1 MKNRSKESIKAIINQ
16 NSDLE
21 SPIILTSSSDIG
33 VRRNFGRN
41 GTRFAPTSILA
52 SFQKLQ
58 NQLRWKNIDVKEVS
72 SQKLEQEN
80 FEVAQIEEANAITDL
95 IKSHSRII
103 HIGGGHDHAYPFLRA
118 VKKHY
123 SKILILNFDA
133 HCDTRIDDRHHSGTP
148 FRNFDEITDQNT
160 RLIQVGVHLYANSIS
175 TMSPL
180 KNIYQ
185 MFITKEDKNDQA
197 LFSELSQ
204 HLTEINKDTFI
215 FVSLDA
221 DGLAASE
228 MEAVS
233 APNHN
238 GFTQTLIRQTNKYL
252 TKNYPDNSIAFGV
265 YEYNPI
271 FENLS
276 QKGARLISSL
286 MYDFLE
292 G

>member
-1 MKNRSKESIKAIINQ
+1 M
-16 NSDLE
+16 
-21 SPIILTSSSDIG
+21 
-33 VRRNFGRN
+33 
-41 GTRFAPTSILA
+41 
-52 SFQKLQ
+52 
-58 NQLRWKNIDVKEVS
+58 
-72 SQKLEQEN
+72 EQEN
-80 FEVAQIEEANAITDL
+80 FEAAQEEETNKITTE
-95 IKSHSRII
+95 IKNHSRII
-103 HIGGGHDHAYPFLRA
+103 HIGGGHDHAYPFLSA
-118 VKKHY
+118 VKKQY
-123 SKILILNFDA
+123 KKIIIINFDA
-133 HCDTRIDDRHHSGTP
+133 HCDTRVDDRHHSGTP
-148 FRNFDEITDQNT
+148 FRNFDDITEKNT
-160 RLIQVGVHLYANSIS
+160 RLIQVGVHLYANSTS
-175 TMSPL
+175 TMSSL
-180 KNIYQ
+180 KNIDQ
-185 MFITKEDKNDQA
+185 TFITKEDKSDQT
-197 LFSELSQ
+197 LFLELSE
-204 HLTEINKDTFI
+204 HLSEIDSDTFI
-215 FVSLDA
+215 YVSLDT